1 MGANTF
7 GNNFSLTIFGE
18 SHGAA
23 IGGVID
29 GCPSGLSIDFNMIE
43 KELQRRKTGL
53 NSAMSQRKES
63 DEVIFLSG
71 IFEGKT
77 LGTPIAFMVKNE
89 DAKSADYESIKD
101 VYRPSHAD
109 FTYQQKYGIRDYR
122 GGGRSSARTLLPCV
136 VAGAI
141 AKQILQQHNI
151 EIRSFVTQIGEER
164 SPAFSNDEIIAIL
177 DKVKKEKDTVGAAVR
192 VEIDNLPVGVGE
204 PYFRK
209 LQAVLAHAMFSINAV
224 KGFEYGEGFHA
235 AAMKGSEC
243 NDAFV
248 NIDGKI
254 RTKTN
259 HSGGIQGGISNG
271 EKVYFNVAF
280 KPIPTIMQSQNTVDV
295 NGNEIVYEVEG
306 RHDVCVVPRV
316 LPVVEAM
323 TAMAIL
329 DFCPLI
335 CTNQHEKNISEDSC

>member
-7 GNNFSLTIFGE
+7 GVNYCLTTFGE
-18 SHGAA
+18 SHGEAV
-23 IGGVID
+23 GGVID
-29 GCPSGLSIDFNMIE
+29 GCPAGLQIDFNMIDE
-43 KELQRRKTGL
+43 ELRRRKTA
-53 NSAMSQRKES
+53 SMSTSSQRKES
-63 DEVIFLSG
+63 DKVIFLSG

-89 DAKSADYESIKD
+89 DAKSSDYDNVKD

-109 FTYQQKYGIRDYR
+109 FTYQQKYGLRDHR
-122 GGGRSSARTLLPCV
+122 GGGRGSARTLLPCV

-141 AKQILQQHNI
+141 AKQILSLRNV
-151 EIRSFVTQIGEER
+151 EIKSFVTQIGEER
-164 SPAFSNDEIIAIL
+164 SASFSNEEIQDIL
-177 DKVKKEKDTVGAAVR
+177 QKIKEKCDTVGAVVR
-192 VEIDNLPVGVGE
+192 VEVDNVPVGIGD

-209 LQAVLAHAMFSINAV
+209 LQSVLAQAMFSINAV
-224 KGFEYGEGFHA
+224 KGFEYGEGFNA
-235 AAMKGSEC
+235 ASMLGSQC
-243 NDAFV
+243 NDLFI
-248 NIDGKI
+248 NDNGRI

-271 EKVYFNVAF
+271 EKIYFNVAF
-280 KPIPTIMQSQNTVDV
+280 KPIPTIMQSQQTVDV
-295 NGNEIVYEVEG
+295 DGNEVVYDIEG

-329 DFCPLI
+329 DLVI
-335 CTNQHEKNISEDSC
+335 

>member
-7 GNNFSLTIFGE
+7 GNNFSLTTFGE

-29 GCPSGLSIDFNMIE
+29 GCPSGLLIDFNMIE

-101 VYRPSHAD
+101 VFRPSHAD

-192 VEIDNLPVGVGE
+192 VEIDNLPVGVGD

-209 LQAVLAHAMFSINAV
+209 LQAVLAQAMFSINAV

-280 KPIPTIMQSQNTVDV
+280 KPIPTIMQSQNTVDI

-329 DFCPLI
+329 DFCSLI
-335 CTNQHEKNISEDSC
+335 CTN

>member
-1 MGANTF
+1 
-7 GNNFSLTIFGE
+7 
-18 SHGAA
+18 
-23 IGGVID
+23 
-29 GCPSGLSIDFNMIE
+29 
-43 KELQRRKTGL
+43 
-53 NSAMSQRKES
+53 
-63 DEVIFLSG
+63 
-71 IFEGKT
+71 
-77 LGTPIAFMVKNE
+77 MVKNE

-209 LQAVLAHAMFSINAV
+209 LQAVLAQAMFSINAV

-329 DFCPLI
+329 HFCPLI
-335 CTNQHEKNISEDSC
+335 CTN